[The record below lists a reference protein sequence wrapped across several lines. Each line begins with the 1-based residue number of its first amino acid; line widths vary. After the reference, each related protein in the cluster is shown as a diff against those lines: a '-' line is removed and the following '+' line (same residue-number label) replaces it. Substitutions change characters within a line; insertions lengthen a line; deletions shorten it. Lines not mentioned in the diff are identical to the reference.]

1 MSYKNL
7 LLHKKIKNITSIN
20 FTNNII
26 TDNVN
31 ININDKNYNNDDNLK
46 KFIYVNTNKSGIG
59 DRLLDIMLIYT
70 YSKYLKCDKIYL
82 CWHEDNKDMVFADNI
97 YANMRKIKTPFR
109 EKDYLLKNLLN
120 FITLPSDIIFV
131 DSQKINNFSNDNNTI
146 LFTQYM
152 GVSYSVYTFIDTF
165 LPDISEIDKN
175 EFIKNYFDNF
185 NLIAFKNIPE
195 YIVDKF
201 NNNDIV
207 TIHLRR
213 GDKIIDDN
221 GTSNNI
227 NIKYLDE
234 LNLLTENFINK
245 CINLGYKNICIVSD
259 EKKIRN
265 DYCEKFKEVCNI
277 IYFDGD
283 DISQTYYD
291 LYCIANSKKILLSQI
306 FSTFSILGSLIN
318 CNNLYYLYNSG
329 LFIAFNKYKNIIYH
343 EELN

>member
-1 MSYKNL
+1 MSHRNL

-20 FTNNII
+20 LTNNII
-26 TDNVN
+26 DNIITN
-31 ININDKNYNNDDNLK
+31 NINDYKDNLK
-46 KFIYVNTNKSGIG
+46 KFIYVNSNKSGIG

-70 YSKYLKCDKIYL
+70 YSKYLKCDNMYL
-82 CWHEDNKDMVFADNI
+82 CWHEDNKDMIYANNI
-97 YANMRKIKTPFR
+97 YANVRKIKTPFR

-120 FITLPSDIIFV
+120 FISLPSDIIFV
-131 DSQKINNFSNDNNTI
+131 DNQKINNFINDDNTI

-152 GVSYSVYTFIDTF
+152 GVGHSVYTFVDTF
-165 LPDISEIDKN
+165 LSDISEIDKN
-175 EFIKNYFDNF
+175 EFIQNYFDNF
-185 NLIAFKNIPE
+185 NLIAFKNIPA

-201 NNNDIV
+201 NNNDII

-221 GTSNNI
+221 GASNNI

-234 LNLLTENFINK
+234 LNLLTEKFINK

-265 DYCEKFKEVCNI
+265 DYCEKFKEVCDI
-277 IYFDGD
+277 IFFDGD

-291 LYCIANSKKILLSQI
+291 LYCIANSKKILLSQT

-318 CNNLYYLYNSG
+318 CNKLYYLYKSG
-329 LFIAFNKYKNIIYH
+329 LLMSIKFDKYKNIVYH
-343 EELN
+343 EDQI